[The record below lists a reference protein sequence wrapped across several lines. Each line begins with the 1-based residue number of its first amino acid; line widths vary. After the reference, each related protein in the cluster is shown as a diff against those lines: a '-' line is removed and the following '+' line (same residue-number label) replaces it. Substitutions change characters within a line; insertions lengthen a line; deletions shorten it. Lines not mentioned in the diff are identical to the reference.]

1 MSYKILRGDFMSV
14 ISLRLDDRD
23 DRLVREYAKLNN
35 VSISEFIRKV
45 VVEKIE
51 DEIDVR
57 AFDNALKNMKSTHT
71 MDDVRKEL
79 GL

>member
-1 MSYKILRGDFMSV
+1 MSV

-51 DEIDVR
+51 NEIDVR
-57 AFDNALKNMKSTHT
+57 TFDNALKNMKSTHSI
-71 MDDVRKEL
+71 DDVRKEL